1 MHDEGHGHTHDHSH
15 GDDHSHDHDHG
26 DHAHDHSH
34 DDTVHTGPVAWEGV
48 TVPAPGDGPRTVAWF
63 HCFSGIAGDMALGA
77 LIDAGADV
85 DEIRTMLRRLPVGGW
100 SLETET
106 VLRSGIAGTKVHVHT
121 ESAPPARSAAIVA
134 QIVAD
139 AQLPDRV
146 HRRALATFR
155 SLAEA
160 EGRLHRQPPESV
172 HFHEVGALDAIID
185 VVGTCIALELLGVDE
200 VASSPVADGLGTVR
214 AAHGV
219 LPVPVPAVVSL
230 LADAPTYGLDIPR
243 ELTTPTGAAL
253 LAANVVQWG
262 PMPAM
267 TISTAGFGAGTAD
280 LGDRPNLTR
289 VVIGVRDDAP
299 PVEGQPVVLLEAN
312 LDDVTGETLGYA
324 IERLLDAG
332 AHDAWVTPIV
342 MKKGRPAHTISAL
355 VDPSLVSVVREVLV
369 RETGTMGVRGSTM
382 QRWPQ
387 GREFDTVEFDGHPV
401 RVKTTATRVK
411 AEHDD
416 VAAAARALGLP
427 LREVARRAEEAWRSS
442 RS

>member
-1 MHDEGHGHTHDHSH
+1 MSEHGHVHTHQH
-15 GDDHSHDHDHG
+15 DHSHDHEHEDAAI
-26 DHAHDHSH
+26 D
-34 DDTVHTGPVAWEGV
+34 GPIAWEGI
-48 TVPAPGDGPRTVAWF
+48 TVPASDGPGAIVAWF

-85 DEIRTMLRRLPVGGW
+85 DEVRTMLKRLPVDGW

-121 ESAPPARSAAIVA
+121 ETTPPPRSAAVVA

-139 AQLPDRV
+139 AGLPDRV

-155 SLAEA
+155 ALAQA

-172 HFHEVGALDAIID
+172 HFHEVGALDAIVD
-185 VVGTCIALELLGVDE
+185 VVGTCAALEILGVDE

-230 LADAPTYGLDIPR
+230 LAGAPTYGLDIAR

-267 TISTAGFGAGTAD
+267 TIVSAGFGVGTAD

-289 VVIGVRDDAP
+289 VVIGRRSDDASVP
-299 PVEGQPVVLLEAN
+299 GQAVVLLEAN
-312 LDDVTGETLGYA
+312 VDDVTGETLA
-324 IERLLDAG
+324 FAVVALLDAG
-332 AHDAWVTPIV
+332 AHDAWLTPIL
-342 MKKGRPAHTISAL
+342 MKKGRPAHTVSVL
-355 VDPSLVSVVREVLV
+355 VDPSMTAAVREVLV
-369 RETGTMGVRGSTM
+369 RETGTMGVRGSLM
-382 QRWPQ
+382 ERWPQ
-387 GREFDTVEFDGHPV
+387 SREFDTVDIDGHPV
-401 RVKTTATRVK
+401 RVKITAGRTK

-416 VAAAARALGLP
+416 AARAARALGIP
-427 LREVARRAEEAWRSS
+427 LREVVRRAENVARAD
-442 RS
+442 R

>member
-1 MHDEGHGHTHDHSH
+1 MSEHEHEHSH
-15 GDDHSHDHDHG
+15 GHDGGHSHDG
-26 DHAHDHSH
+26 
-34 DDTVHTGPVAWEGV
+34 TVLDGPVAWEGV
-48 TVPAPGDGPRTVAWF
+48 NVPSSGGAPGCTVAWF
-63 HCFSGIAGDMALGA
+63 HCFSGIAGDMALGS
-77 LIDAGADV
+77 LVDAGADV
-85 DEIRTMLRRLPVGGW
+85 DAVRAMLRRLPIGGW
-100 SLETET
+100 SLETEI

-121 ESAPPARSAAIVA
+121 ESTPPARSAAVVA

-139 AQLPDRV
+139 AGLPDRV

-155 SLAEA
+155 ALAEA

-185 VVGTCIALELLGVDE
+185 VVGTCAALEILGVDE

-267 TISTAGFGAGTAD
+267 TIVSAGFGAGTAD

-289 VVIGVRDDAP
+289 VVIGRRSGDE
-299 PVEGQPVVLLEAN
+299 PVPGQAVVLLEAN
-312 LDDVTGETLGYA
+312 VDDVTGETLAFA
-324 IERLLDAG
+324 IEALLDAG
-332 AHDAWVTPIV
+332 AHDAWLTPIL
-342 MKKGRPAHTISAL
+342 MKKGRPAHT
-355 VDPSLVSVVREVLV
+355 VSVLVEPSMAASVRAVLV
-369 RETGTMGVRGSTM
+369 RETGTMGVRGSTIE
-382 QRWPQ
+382 RWPQ
-387 GREFDTVEFDGHPV
+387 SREIDTVDIDGHLV
-401 RVKTTATRVK
+401 RVKITAGRVK

-416 VAAAARALGLP
+416 AARAARVLGLP
-427 LREVARRAEEAWRSS
+427 LRDVVRRAEDAARAN
-442 RS
+442 R